1 VDVSVW
7 SVEGRAM
14 VGRASFWC
22 LEYGFVVGIRDVTL
36 SNFCSPSTARKRSII
51 IWLVLF
57 IMLRHDVCFSS
68 SSSSSSSSSCVV
80 VVVAKSGHS
89 SDGLGVKL

>member
-57 IMLRHDVCFSS
+57 IILRHDVCFSS
-68 SSSSSSSSSCVV
+68 SSSSSSCV